1 MNDSTN
7 NQLFAICHETICDL
21 LKQSAGE
28 VENSTGDLSNNF
40 QVLAKSANQQGAVID
55 RLISMVNFLEHHDG
69 DISLSDFMKMMDKN
83 ITDTIEK
90 IVTISEN
97 AMTLVFAMEDVVNQL
112 EGIEQFVQKVN
123 KINKETRMLALNATI
138 EAARAGDAGHGFAV
152 VATEVKEVSTQV
164 DVMAHEMQTQINA
177 ISKTLRSSKQMLG
190 TVAGMD
196 LSSNIT
202 TRTKLDELMQAMLK
216 QNERISSTMHESA
229 DMIRQISTQINNFTM
244 RVQFQDRNSQIIEN
258 VINLL
263 STIREYELQPGNLPE
278 EPQAA
283 LEQLTQKV
291 TLSAF
296 KNIIF
301 TAAAKKGLQVQPA
314 SGSMALFN
322 SQAAQEAENAEEDD
336 IELF

>member
-21 LKQSAGE
+21 LKQSASE
-28 VENSTGDLSNNF
+28 VEHSTGDLSNNF
-40 QVLAKSANQQGAVID
+40 QILAKSASQQGLVIE
-55 RLISMVNFLEHHDG
+55 RLINMVNFLEHHEG
-69 DISLSDFMKMMDKN
+69 NISLSDFMKMMDTN

-97 AMTLVFAMEDVVNQL
+97 AMTLVFAMEEVVNQL
-112 EGIEQFVQKVN
+112 EGIEEFVQQVN

-152 VATEVKEVSTQV
+152 VATEVKQVSTQV
-164 DVMAHEMQTQINA
+164 DAMAHEMQTQINA

-196 LSSNIT
+196 LSGNIT

-216 QNERISSTMHESA
+216 QNERISITMHESA
-229 DMIRQISTQINNFTM
+229 DMINQISTQISNFTM

-263 STIREYELQPGNLPE
+263 STIRQYELQPDSLSE
-278 EPQAA
+278 EPQQA
-283 LEQLTQKV
+283 LEQLTQKI

-301 TAAAKKGLQVQPA
+301 TAASQKGLQVQA
-314 SGSMALFN
+314 SNGSMALFN
-322 SQAAQEAENAEEDD
+322 SQAAQEVSTEEDD
-336 IELF
+336 VELF

>member
-21 LKQSAGE
+21 LKQSASE
-28 VENSTGDLSNNF
+28 VEHSTGDLSNNF
-40 QVLAKSANQQGAVID
+40 QILAKSASQQGLVIE
-55 RLISMVNFLEHHDG
+55 RLINMVNFLEHHEG
-69 DISLSDFMKMMDKN
+69 NISLSDFMKMMDTN

-97 AMTLVFAMEDVVNQL
+97 AMTLVFAMEEVVNQL
-112 EGIEQFVQKVN
+112 EGIEEFVQQVN

-152 VATEVKEVSTQV
+152 VATEVKQVSTQV
-164 DVMAHEMQTQINA
+164 DIMAHEMQTQINA

-196 LSSNIT
+196 LSGNIT

-216 QNERISSTMHESA
+216 QNERISITMHESA
-229 DMIRQISTQINNFTM
+229 DMINQISTQINNFTM

-263 STIREYELQPGNLPE
+263 STIRQYELQPDSLSE
-278 EPQAA
+278 EPQQA
-283 LEQLTQKV
+283 LEQLTQKI

-301 TAAAKKGLQVQPA
+301 TAASQKGLQVQA
-314 SGSMALFN
+314 SNGSMALFN
-322 SQAAQEAENAEEDD
+322 RQAAQEVSTEEDD
-336 IELF
+336 VELF

>member
-21 LKQSAGE
+21 LKQSASE
-28 VENSTGDLSNNF
+28 VEHSTGDLSNNF
-40 QVLAKSANQQGAVID
+40 QVLAKSASQQGLVIE
-55 RLISMVNFLEHHDG
+55 RLINMVNFLEHHEG
-69 DISLSDFMKMMDKN
+69 NISLSDFMKMMDTN

-97 AMTLVFAMEDVVNQL
+97 AMTLVFAMEEVVNQL
-112 EGIEQFVQKVN
+112 EGIEEFVQQVN

-152 VATEVKEVSTQV
+152 VATEVKQVSNQV

-196 LSSNIT
+196 LSGNIT

-216 QNERISSTMHESA
+216 QNERISITMHESA
-229 DMIRQISTQINNFTM
+229 DMINQISTQISNFTM

-263 STIREYELQPGNLPE
+263 STIRQYELQPNSLPE

-283 LEQLTQKV
+283 LEQLTQKI

-301 TAAAKKGLQVQPA
+301 TAASQKGLQVQA
-314 SGSMALFN
+314 SNGSMALFN
-322 SQAAQEAENAEEDD
+322 SQAAQEVSTEEDD
-336 IELF
+336 VELF

>member
-21 LKQSAGE
+21 LKQSASE
-28 VENSTGDLSNNF
+28 VEHSTGDLSNNF
-40 QVLAKSANQQGAVID
+40 QVLAKSASQQGLVIE
-55 RLISMVNFLEHHDG
+55 RLINMVNFLEHHEG
-69 DISLSDFMKMMDKN
+69 NISLSDFMKMMDTN

-97 AMTLVFAMEDVVNQL
+97 AMTLVFAMEEVVNQL
-112 EGIEQFVQKVN
+112 EGIEEFVQQVN

-152 VATEVKEVSTQV
+152 VATEVKQVSTQV
-164 DVMAHEMQTQINA
+164 DAMAHEMQTQINA

-196 LSSNIT
+196 LSGNIT

-216 QNERISSTMHESA
+216 QNERISITMHESA
-229 DMIRQISTQINNFTM
+229 DMINQISTQINNFTM

-263 STIREYELQPGNLPE
+263 STIRQYELQPNSLPE

-283 LEQLTQKV
+283 LEQLTQKI

-301 TAAAKKGLQVQPA
+301 TAASQKGLQVQA
-314 SGSMALFN
+314 SNGSMALFN
-322 SQAAQEAENAEEDD
+322 SQAAQEVSTEEDD
-336 IELF
+336 VELF